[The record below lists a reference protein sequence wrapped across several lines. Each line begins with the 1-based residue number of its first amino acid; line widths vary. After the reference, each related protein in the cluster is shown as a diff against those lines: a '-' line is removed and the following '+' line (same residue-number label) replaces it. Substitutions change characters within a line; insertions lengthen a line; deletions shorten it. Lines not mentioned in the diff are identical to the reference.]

1 MAAECYGKKNNLNN
15 NILAKLSEHYP
26 QYVDYKLYHAQSLY
40 NAFLFP
46 EAVAVLLQV
55 KEKFI

>member
-1 MAAECYGKKNNLNN
+1 MVIKIIRICL
-15 NILAKLSEHYP
+15 ICLAKLTEQHP

-46 EAVAVLLQV
+46 EAVAVLLQA
-55 KEKFI
+55 K